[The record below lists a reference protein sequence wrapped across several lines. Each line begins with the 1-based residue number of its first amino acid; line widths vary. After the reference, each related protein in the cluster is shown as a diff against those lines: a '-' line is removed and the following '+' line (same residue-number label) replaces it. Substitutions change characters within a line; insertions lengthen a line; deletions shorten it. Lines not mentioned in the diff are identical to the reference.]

1 MLVQSEDSTSRP
13 IFAAIA
19 RRLSKQAFETWFS
32 PLRITRSKSELR
44 IYVPNSAVRDWI
56 LSQYSDALE
65 ESLHELNLHG
75 CRIEWSTP
83 QPKKDAVGSPRPGEG
98 GISMIAREGAV
109 SASDPAL
116 PLPEI
121 PSSPL
126 NEKYRF

>member
-13 IFAAIA
+13 IFAALA

-44 IYVPNSAVRDWI
+44 ISVPNSAVRDWI

-65 ESLHELNLHG
+65 ESLCELDLHD

-83 QPKKDAVGSPRPGEG
+83 QLKRGDAIASRMPGESS
-98 GISMIAREGAV
+98 ISM
-109 SASDPAL
+109 L
-116 PLPEI
+116 PLEGQAILPISANGQAPPLPDI

-126 NEKYRF
+126 

>member
-44 IYVPNSAVRDWI
+44 ISVPNSAVRDWI

-65 ESLHELNLHG
+65 ESLNELDLNE
-75 CRIEWSTP
+75 CRIEWTTP
-83 QPKKDAVGSPRPGEG
+83 QPKKDLTLQQPGEV
-98 GISMIAREGAV
+98 SIAMLGREGDSNLPV
-109 SASDPAL
+109 SASVGAPQL
-116 PLPEI
+116 PDI
-121 PSSPL
+121 PSSP
-126 NEKYRF
+126 